1 MVCFNGKII
10 YFYGPSIPWRTV
22 TNNQMVYLICF
33 FPWIYCIQRM
43 FSLCNITYAY
53 ICLELLKMFS
63 VFRLTIPPFGKFTR
77 NYCFSPSYANPKLF
91 PGPSRSRLGDL
102 PLVPGPVGNSE
113 EFTSL
118 PLCYGAAG
126 KFTCCFCCLS

>member
-1 MVCFNGKII
+1 
-10 YFYGPSIPWRTV
+10 
-22 TNNQMVYLICF
+22 
-33 FPWIYCIQRM
+33 M

-63 VFRLTIPPFGKFTR
+63 VFQLTIPPFGKFTR

-102 PLVPGPVGNSE
+102 PWFQVLSEILRSSHRCHCAMGLLVSSHVV
-113 EFTSL
+113 FVV
-118 PLCYGAAG
+118 
-126 KFTCCFCCLS
+126 